1 MFKLFA
7 ALAATALVASTGFAA
22 DDAKASTS
30 DFQKN
35 LKIAMS
41 VEPAG
46 QLMRSRVESKPNG
59 TTVMGFYL
67 YDRNNRL
74 LFERE
79 VEMKSG
85 AIVKDTSKTM
95 SAVAKDMANL
105 ISKQTDA
112 KAKLPDGRLLEIAGE
127 HLKDKSFNEM
137 KYEKVNDTLVFTVGD
152 TSFDAATGK
161 VVERKTAEKK

>member
-7 ALAATALVASTGFAA
+7 ALAATALVASAGFAA
-22 DDAKASTS
+22 DKPKASVS

-41 VEPAG
+41 VEPSG
-46 QLMRSRVESKPNG
+46 QLMRSRVENKPNG
-59 TTVMGFYL
+59 KIVMGFYL

-79 VEMKSG
+79 VELKTG
-85 AIVKDTSKTM
+85 TIVKDTSKTL

-112 KAKLPDGRLLEIAGE
+112 KAKLPDGRLLEIANE
-127 HLKDKSFNEM
+127 TMKDSTFNEM
-137 KYEKVNDTLVFTVGD
+137 KYEKVGETLVLTVGD

-161 VVERKTAEKK
+161 VVEKK